1 MSAQETSPSRNY
13 LVTRR
18 SHFGSVVGSVWR
30 LMDELW
36 RQFIRL
42 KAELSVWAFTV
53 YAKGSSYARR
63 LAYVYA
69 RARRIRLTTEEGGI
83 RMPIKIQTFVVIYL
97 SAIAYNIYAIYM
109 LSNVPIG
116 PVFIYIAPLWN
127 KLPAALRQISDQS
140 GRLDKTSPFAISS
153 QIISF
158 IQDLNCCLFTNL

>member
-1 MSAQETSPSRNY
+1 MEAIYPTQSGIICLGVHRLCKRFFLRTTSRI
-13 LVTRR
+13 R
-18 SHFGSVVGSVWR
+18 S
-30 LMDELW
+30 L
-36 RQFIRL
+36 
-42 KAELSVWAFTV
+42 
-53 YAKGSSYARR
+53 
-63 LAYVYA
+63 YA

-158 IQDLNCCLFTNL
+158 IQDLNRCLFTNL

>member
-1 MSAQETSPSRNY
+1 LSAQETSPSRNY

-83 RMPIKIQTFVVIYL
+83 RMPIKIRTFVVIYNVSL
-97 SAIAYNIYAIYM
+97 RYSLQHLCYIYVIKCAYRA
-109 LSNVPIG
+109 
-116 PVFIYIAPLWN
+116 
-127 KLPAALRQISDQS
+127 
-140 GRLDKTSPFAISS
+140 
-153 QIISF
+153 
-158 IQDLNCCLFTNL
+158 CLYLYCASLEQTPCSITTDI